1 MIKEMR
7 KVQIIGPKGT
17 LDECIK
23 TLHATSVV
31 HIETAAPDSFLHR
44 LPIEKERL
52 LEKESLERS
61 RETLRNLLFLLKT
74 PPAVRTAHV
83 EGAQLAG
90 RIESVGPVVERV
102 KVIRAELD
110 ALTEELSAV
119 NRYEKL
125 IIGFAPVVSSLG
137 GLKNFEIAGLTLEKG
152 RTGVLELLAG
162 EIDRI
167 TEGRFELHTTDIDE
181 ATLGVVVAYAR
192 TYDAQIRYLLTGKS
206 INEIRLP
213 DDYADLSFLSALKLM
228 RVRKDEL
235 PRLMR
240 EYDKELERVSNEWY
254 GVVKGML
261 VAIDDAI
268 DEIGVLN
275 YAVQTG
281 FTFVIEGWIPAD
293 LLVALHER
301 FAGQYS
307 GAVLVRELPI
317 TPKEAH
323 RVPVCIVNPKPLRPF
338 EVFLGALPLPR
349 YGSVDPTPYVAV
361 FFPIF
366 FGLMV
371 GDVGYGVVILA
382 IGLLLRRRFRLKE
395 KLRDIATVLAIS
407 SVSAIIFGVLFGE
420 FFGDLGMRLG
430 LMHPLVIHRA
440 EALKTMMGIT
450 LVIGAGHVMLGVI
463 IGAANQFKRRHIGHA
478 CAKLAYLAAIV
489 SFLVVICAVLGAAP
503 KGVVVPGVV
512 SLVISVAVLSAL
524 EGALGPIEMIKAV
537 GNILSYVRIMAVGTA
552 SVVMANV
559 ANRIGGLSENIF
571 VGILIG
577 GAIHALNILL
587 SLVSPVIQSMR
598 LQYVEFFSKFFE
610 AGGIRYA
617 PFRKR

>member
-1 MIKEMR
+1 
-7 KVQIIGPKGT
+7 

-23 TLHATSVV
+23 TLHATSVF
-31 HIETAAPDSFLHR
+31 HIETAAPDFFLQR
-44 LPIEKERL
+44 LPIEKEKL
-52 LEKESLERS
+52 LEKGFLERS

-74 PPAVRTAHV
+74 PQTVRTAYV
-83 EGAQLAG
+83 SGAELAD
-90 RIESVGPVVERV
+90 RIESAGSVAERV
-102 KVIRAELD
+102 KTIRAELD
-110 ALTEELSAV
+110 SLGEELSAV

-125 IIGFAPVVSSLG
+125 IIGFAPVVSRLG
-137 GLKNFEIAGLTLEKG
+137 GLKNFDIAGLTLEKG
-152 RTGVLELLAG
+152 RTGVVELLAA

-181 ATLGVVVAYAR
+181 ATLGVVIAYPKA
-192 TYDAQIRYLLTGKS
+192 YDTQVRYLLSGKS

-213 DDYADLSFLSALKLM
+213 DDYADLPLLGALKLM
-228 RVRKDEL
+228 RMRKEEL

-240 EYDKELERVSNEWY
+240 EYEKELTGVSNEWY
-254 GVVKGML
+254 GLVKGML
-261 VAIDDAI
+261 AAIDDAI
-268 DEIGVLN
+268 DEIGVLS
-275 YAVQTG
+275 YAAQTH

-293 LLVALHER
+293 LLAGLRER
-301 FAGQYS
+301 FVGQYS

-317 TPKEAH
+317 GRKETH
-323 RVPVCIVNPKPLRPF
+323 RVPVCIVNPRPLRPF

-361 FFPIF
+361 FFPLF

-371 GDVGYGVVILA
+371 GDVGYGVIIL
-382 IGLLLRRRFRLKE
+382 IVGLLLRRRFRSKE

-407 SVSAIIFGVLFGE
+407 SVSAIVFGFLFGE
-420 FFGDLGMRLG
+420 FFGDLGTRTG

-440 EALKTMMGIT
+440 QALKTMMGIT

-463 IGAANQFKRRHIGHA
+463 IGAVNQFKRRHIAHA

-503 KGVVVPGVV
+503 KGLVVPGVV
-512 SLVISVAVLSAL
+512 SLVVSVAVLSAL
-524 EGALGPIEMIKAV
+524 EGALGPIEMVKAV

-552 SVVMANV
+552 SVVLANV
-559 ANRIGGLSENIF
+559 ANKIGGLAENIF
-571 VGILIG
+571 IGIIIG

-587 SLVSPVIQSMR
+587 SMVSPVIQSMR
-598 LQYVEFFSKFFE
+598 LQYVEFFSKFYE
-610 AGGIRYA
+610 PGGVKYA